1 MDGGDLNRELLK
13 LAEPTILKSAAQG
26 LNSLQDGSS
35 IQDALSVTGATLK
48 RGLEHK
54 LPAVAG
60 LALKAGVKRGYKNSV
75 KRARDILGV

>member
-1 MDGGDLNRELLK
+1 MGVTLVEIK
-13 LAEPTILKSAAQG
+13 LAGPAILRIAAQG

-35 IQDALSVTGATLK
+35 IQDALSVTGPTLK
-48 RGLEHK
+48 RGLTRK